1 METKIIFCCGRT
13 IFGYAKAS
21 TIVELCLSVIF
32 NIGILVVVVLLA
44 GLHEKLNWGPLLIT
58 IIDLACI
65 TTNTILV
72 ILELQKV
79 SGFSIE
85 NWNLVMRIIWTIG
98 LGKDLFRNGQ
108 NTQSALKIL
117 MWWEKKSHIFPKTKY
132 NLANLYEKVPLSMSK
147 LRTWST
153 LTFIFP
159 FLKI

>member
-1 METKIIFCCGRT
+1 METKKIFCCGRD
-13 IFGYAKAS
+13 IFAYAKAS

-98 LGKDLFRNGQ
+98 LGKDFFRNGR
-108 NTQSALKIL
+108 NTQYALIL
-117 MWWEKKSHIFPKTKY
+117 MWWNEKSHIFPKTKY
-132 NLANLYEKVPLSMSK
+132 NLANLYEKASLSMSK
-147 LRTWST
+147 LSTWPT
-153 LTFIFP
+153 LTFILP